1 MPVRNLFVIA
11 LAFIVSVMC
20 YSTASRN
27 RYANLFAEAVETIE
41 SEALQQIPT
50 RQLFNYAMDGMT
62 SKLDGHSHYI
72 TDEMYRIFNEELQ
85 QEFGGVGMYVDN
97 DPENGKLTV
106 LAPIPGTPAFKA
118 GVRAGDEI
126 VQIEG
131 KPTDDM
137 NRSEA
142 IELIRGPRGE
152 PVNVVVARKGK
163 EHSFD
168 LVREFIHEPS
178 VHGDF
183 RQADGAWIYKL
194 KDYPNV
200 GYIRLLQFGSK
211 SADEMRE
218 ALTVIGSEVDAL
230 ILDLRNNS
238 GGVLNGAVE
247 ICDMFLEPSKAIV
260 STRGR
265 ENVVLMEYTA
275 HEGHTFPGDKPI
287 VILINRES
295 ASASEIVAACLQ
307 DHQRAVLIGENSW
320 GKGTVQH
327 VIPIECGK
335 SALKLTTQS
344 YWRPSGVNIDR
355 YAQTAKESGNW
366 GVSPNENMSLDLT
379 EEEIFDNRRRRSLQ
393 DLRGLITPEE
403 LKDRDEDKLIE
414 TADKPLQ
421 RAIKYLKSKL
431 GNRVAA

>member
-11 LAFIVSVMC
+11 VAFIISMMC
-20 YSTASRN
+20 YSTASRS

-41 SEALQQIPT
+41 SQALQQIPT
-50 RQLFNYAMDGMT
+50 RQLFNYAMNGMT
-62 SKLDGHSHYI
+62 SQLDGHSHYI
-72 TDEMYRIFNEELQ
+72 TDEMYQIFNEELQ

-106 LAPIPGTPAFKA
+106 LAPIPGTPAFEA

-126 VQIEG
+126 VKIEG
-131 KPTDDM
+131 KTTEDM
-137 NRSEA
+137 TRTEA

-152 PVNVVVARKGK
+152 AVNVVVARKGQ

-183 RQADGAWIYKL
+183 RQSDGAWIYHL
-194 KDYPNV
+194 KEYPNL

-218 ALTVIGSEVDAL
+218 ALKAIGPEVDAL

-238 GGVLNGAVE
+238 GGVLNGAIE
-247 ICDMFLEPSKAIV
+247 ICDMFLEPDKAVV

-265 ENVVLMEYTA
+265 ENVLLTEYKS
-275 HEGHTFPGDKPI
+275 HEAHTFPGDKP
-287 VILINRES
+287 VVVLVNRES

-307 DHQRAVLIGENSW
+307 DHERAVLIGENSW

-344 YWRPSGVNIDR
+344 YWRPSGENIDR
-355 YAQTAKESGNW
+355 YAEEAKKSGDW
-366 GVSPNENMSLDLT
+366 GVRPSANMSIELT

-403 LKDRDEDKLIE
+403 IKDRDEDKLTE

-421 RAIKYLKSKL
+421 RAIKHLKSKL
-431 GNRVAA
+431 SNRVAA